1 VDFVCCVRLELST
14 YGSSENPTSPFHT
27 MGTEHDEAFTRNL

>member
-14 YGSSENPTSPFHT
+14 YGSSEDPAPEFLT